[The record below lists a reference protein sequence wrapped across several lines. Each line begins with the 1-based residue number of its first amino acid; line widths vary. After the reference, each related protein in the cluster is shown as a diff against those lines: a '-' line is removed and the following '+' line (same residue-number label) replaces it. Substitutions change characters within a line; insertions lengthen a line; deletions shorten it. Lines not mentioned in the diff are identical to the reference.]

1 MKTLFLIVLILSSL
15 KIFAEETSFDEN
27 DNARFNEEFKVLE
40 SDSKKSD
47 EVKITNSAV
56 LKEIPPTELMQNE
69 NNENLF
75 FKTEEVKPRRIRSR

>member
-1 MKTLFLIVLILSSL
+1 MKTLFLIVFIFGSQ

-27 DNARFNEEFKVLE
+27 DNARFSEEFKVLE
-40 SDSKKSD
+40 NVSKKAD